1 MPMNATQDA
10 APEAATPDFSNRL
23 SDGQANAIYTSA
35 YHLSNQGRH
44 EQATALFALLGL
56 YRPKDPKYAHAV
68 AISFRRMGNYEEAI
82 RMFARTMELRPDDY
96 GPAFQLIECML
107 LLGRRDEAKGL
118 LDTIVGAAQHDG
130 QTATVERAAALLE
143 LIEGA

>member
-1 MPMNATQDA
+1 
-10 APEAATPDFSNRL
+10 
-23 SDGQANAIYTSA
+23 
-35 YHLSNQGRH
+35 
-44 EQATALFALLGL
+44 
-56 YRPKDPKYAHAV
+56 
-68 AISFRRMGNYEEAI
+68 
-82 RMFARTMELRPDDY
+82 MELRPDDY